1 MSRGWSDPRERYPT
15 ATEISTDLRLGFSL
29 APRGTSGERIPRNG
43 TSRFEPMNHPSE
55 GRAELPLRPDIG
67 AAQQHR
73 PTGFMGRVGERGRST
88 ASKPPLPGP
97 LLHGHGGEGED
108 PCVAR
113 PSCPNSMAVER
124 YPRWP
129 AAGDRTPAGVPERE
143 RRSGAAGSAH
153 APETAV
159 IARRDSSP
167 PPPGSVPRSGR
178 VPGDHF
184 VPPPAHFR
192 PPLREAG
199 QSGRR
204 KAKNGNTGQDW
215 GDETSPLRVWGG
227 STVRQPRIGTM
238 NLVGQPFQAAG
249 SAGFLARRTNGG
261 LESPQ
266 NRPAGKPALPG

>member
-1 MSRGWSDPRERYPT
+1 VFSPSPPFGMEER
-15 ATEISTDLRLGFSL
+15 A
-29 APRGTSGERIPRNG
+29 GERIPRNG

-129 AAGDRTPAGVPERE
+129 AAGDCTPAGVPERE

-167 PPPGSVPRSGR
+167 PPPGVGSSLRPRSGGITSFHPR
-178 VPGDHF
+178 LISGLP
-184 VPPPAHFR
+184 
-192 PPLREAG
+192 
-199 QSGRR
+199 SGRQG
-204 KAKNGNTGQDW
+204 K
-215 GDETSPLRVWGG
+215 
-227 STVRQPRIGTM
+227 
-238 NLVGQPFQAAG
+238 AAG
-249 SAGFLARRTNGG
+249 GKRKTGTRARTGATRRRPSGCG
-261 LESPQ
+261 EAQ
-266 NRPAGKPALPG
+266 RFANRALGP